1 MKKIFQTI
9 SLLILLLIVVSVPKT
24 YAQQMAFC
32 DSLDNNGM
40 VGRSDVFNIDNTRR
54 MIATIVGSD
63 DKPFNTSHL
72 IFKCSV
78 SVNDSVDRSMFVET
92 YQINP
97 ASKLFGHVFIFR
109 HPGKY
114 KINVYTGEDK
124 FLCGEALTI
133 TARKQAAGN
142 AGFAAVLNEIVNDYP
157 NDFYSLKGEKRGDA
171 LSDIVGLSWESTENL
186 PGYEDA
192 YITYITTFDE
202 RTSWHT
208 TIIKTTD
215 SIEAINKYIEIS
227 EKINSIKFDCC
238 SFTNKEDT
246 SQSGRIYKG
255 KDFKW
260 TVNSVNPGKDK
271 KFAGM
276 TLKLDITYASWLS
289 SWEYIVQL
297 TIRKKLFYED

>member
-1 MKKIFQTI
+1 MKKIFKTI
-9 SLLILLLIVVSVPKT
+9 SLFVLLLIVVSLPKI

-54 MIATIVGSD
+54 MIATIVGSG
-63 DKPFNTSHL
+63 DKPFNTSLL
-72 IFKCSV
+72 IFKVSV

-97 ASKLFGHVFIFR
+97 ASKLFGHVFPFR

-133 TARKQAAGN
+133 TARKQPTGN
-142 AGFAAVLNEIVNDYP
+142 AGFAAVLNEIVSFYP
-157 NDFYSLKGEKRGDA
+157 NDFYSLKGKKKSNDIFDA
-171 LSDIVGLSWESTENL
+171 LGILSWESTENL
-186 PGYEDA
+186 PGYENTDIG
-192 YITYITTFDE
+192 YISEI
-202 RTSWHT
+202 TSWNT
-208 TIIKTTD
+208 NFIKTTD
-215 SIEAINKYIEIS
+215 SAEAFNKYIEIS

-238 SFTNKEDT
+238 SLTNEEDT

-276 TLKLDITYASWLS
+276 SLRLELLYPSWLNGDEYEMTLKI
-289 SWEYIVQL
+289 E
-297 TIRKKLFYED
+297 EDKYKFKH